1 MNPTQ
6 HQRWSK
12 VRSGGFF
19 KYVAL
24 NSISIVL
31 GIFLVRLAIHAFS
44 SEQVP
49 FEAFLSAQLMNLGIT
64 ALVLPFVF
72 WGLWLYQESK
82 YKKVA
87 ER

>member
-1 MNPTQ
+1 MNQTQ

-12 VRSGGFF
+12 IRSGGFF

-49 FEAFLSAQLMNLGIT
+49 FEEFLSAQLMNLGIT
-64 ALVLPFVF
+64 ALVLPFVL

-82 YKKVA
+82 YKKVV